1 MIASWQE
8 SYDKSRQCV
17 EKHRH
22 YSADKGLYSQ
32 GYGLPRGHVELWEH
46 DCKEGKMPKNWCL
59 WTVVLERT
67 PENPLDSK
75 EMKPVNLKGN
85 QPWIFVG
92 RTDAGA
98 EAPVIWSFDANS
110 RLIGKHLD
118 AGKDW
123 RQKDNR
129 ETGDETV
136 GWHHQFN
143 GQTPEDREGQGSQAF
158 CNPWGLKESDRTSR
172 QNNMINSLQIDSIL
186 VSYLNLL
193 LSFGL
198 FLLWIY

>member
-1 MIASWQE
+1 MS
-8 SYDKSRQCV
+8 SYWALKS
-17 EKHRH
+17 
-22 YSADKGLYSQ
+22 
-32 GYGLPRGHVELWEH
+32 LWMVTAGMKLED
-46 DCKEGKMPKNWCL
+46 DCIYTLKSCLDNKEI
-59 WTVVLERT
+59 
-67 PENPLDSK
+67 
-75 EMKPVNLKGN
+75 KPVNLKEN
-85 QPWIFVG
+85 QPWKFIG
-92 RTDAGA
+92 RTVALTLA
-98 EAPVIWSFDANS
+98 FWPPDANS

-143 GQTPEDREGQGSQAF
+143 GQTPEDCEGQGSQAF